1 MVVSR
6 SGLNQTLLGAAVALL
21 PVQGGVRLGQD
32 VAPAAP
38 VAINV
43 RVADRAGQPLADLQ
57 PADLQV
63 RLDREAVGVTAVQRL
78 PAAAGSAG
86 AGRRVVVVVDRA
98 TLPSAGSRPLLEAA
112 ASLLDHLSA
121 TELGAVWTIPAA
133 GSELVFTTDRA
144 LTRAAL
150 TAATGIGSPQS
161 SRFSLAPADLARID
175 SGPGNALDLV
185 AERECPAGDRDQVA
199 RCRDELQREAAALAE
214 HARLRAAATAREVA
228 VLVRAVGRLTGA
240 KHLILVSGGGSV
252 AAGDAARAIAADA
265 ARGRVTIH
273 AIIAAASDVG
283 AVGRFSSGGGQEAT
297 LETGLADATGG
308 VTAGGRDPQ
317 AAAGRI
323 ERELAAEYVLTLVVA
338 DALRDG
344 RPHDLDVRILRP
356 AQAAVRAARQV
367 VFEPSSSAGAAP
379 APPASPPAPAPVA
392 TPPEAVAEPPAPAAP
407 ALDQVPLQALLAR
420 AASYVN
426 RFTAEMATAV
436 LEEHYVQ
443 LIKRRTLPP
452 TAPDEERLAWHPK
465 EAPAPRDATIFKRRQ
480 TKADL
485 LLVQLPNRTWAAYRD
500 TFEVDGKTLAGR
512 ENRLRKLFVE
522 GTRTSERQMRRINQD
537 SANWNLGRFYREI
550 NLPTFPLLVLRAD
563 NQQRMVFGLG
573 PTARVGDATC
583 RIVTFKET
591 MRPTMVHSFR
601 RGEDVPLAGTVCVDE
616 TGIVWRT
623 HLDLSERYTWRG
635 LIEVTYAP
643 NPRVKVPVPG
653 RMWEWYQ
660 PPPMGAPREFG
671 SAVPVTQS
679 ELGCIEALA
688 TYSNLRRFTV
698 ETTEQV
704 K

>member
-1 MVVSR
+1 MSR
-6 SGLNQTLLGAAVALL
+6 SGVNQTLLVTAVALL

-32 VAPAAP
+32 VAPAA
-38 VAINV
+38 ITI
-43 RVADRAGQPLADLQ
+43 RVADRTGQPPADLQ
-57 PADLQV
+57 AAEVQV

-112 ASLLDHLSA
+112 ASLLDRLPA

-175 SGPGNALDLV
+175 SGLGNALDLV

-214 HARLRAAATAREVA
+214 QARLRAAATASEVA

-252 AAGDAARAIAADA
+252 APGDAARAIAADA

-273 AIIAAASDVG
+273 AIVAAASGVG
-283 AVGRFSSGGGQEAT
+283 AAGPFGSGGGEEAL
-297 LETGLADATGG
+297 LETALANATGG
-308 VTAGGRDPQ
+308 VTTGGRDPH
-317 AAAGRI
+317 AAVARI
-323 ERELAAEYVLTLVVA
+323 ERELAAEYVLTLVVPV
-338 DALRDG
+338 ALRDG
-344 RPHDLDVRILRP
+344 RLHDLDVRILRP
-356 AQAAVRAARQV
+356 AQVAVRAARQIV
-367 VFEPSSSAGAAP
+367 LEPPSSAGASP
-379 APPASPPAPAPVA
+379 VPPASPPAPAPVA

-426 RFTAEMATAV
+426 RFTAEMATVV

-443 LIKRRTLPP
+443 LTKRRTLPP

-465 EAPAPRDATIFKRRQ
+465 EATAPRDKTVFKRRQ

-522 GTRTSERQMRRINQD
+522 GTQASERQMRRINQD
-537 SANWNLGRFYREI
+537 SANWNLGHFYREI

-563 NQQRMVFGLG
+563 NQQRMAFGLG
-573 PTARVGDATC
+573 PTAGVGDATC

-591 MRPTMVHSFR
+591 KRPTLVHSLKGR
-601 RGEDVPLAGTVCVDE
+601 QDVPLAGSLCVDE
-616 TGIVWRT
+616 TGVVWRT
-623 HLDLSERYTWRG
+623 HLDLSERYTWQG
-635 LIEVTYAP
+635 VIEVTYAP
-643 NPRVKVPVPG
+643 HPRVKVPVPS

-660 PPPMGAPREFG
+660 PPPMGARGEFG
-671 SAVPVTQS
+671 YPAPLTGT

-688 TYSNLRRFTV
+688 TYSNLRQFTV